1 MAEGPQSLTSTRI
14 ALAFETLG
22 ARAASPTIYIIP
34 DGKVTPTS
42 TKGAEKKRF
51 SGNRDPVLSTRKPE
65 TFKVSI
71 PMPSLIE
78 SNGLGELLLA
88 VFGTDTPGSQL
99 GSSSAYDH
107 VFTANDTIK
116 TFTLWLWDTIDPQ
129 SIRFCTID
137 QMKMVID
144 REKGISF
151 TFDVTG
157 ADMQSSS
164 TFGSASYV
172 NVATDKPKMIPAGQ
186 TILELGSPQAAIQS
200 YWEKI
205 TITSKEN
212 PKYGAPGKAPVPAG
226 ASTYKLAVKGER
238 DFTME
243 VDFID
248 TDGIELKRF
257 RQGGDTVPT
266 ATAQADV
273 QALTKFRLR
282 CFGNQTKAAT
292 SSIWGYAH
300 QANYGAAGT
309 PITVAWGGTY
319 TAGLAD
325 IPAHYEVVATATDT
339 FKWRKDEGAWTTGVT
354 ITGAAQTLSDGVT
367 VTFSASSGAGVNDT
381 WYGFSHYQRM
391 IEVTSPSNVIE
402 DVNRKDSTD
411 FYKSTMK
418 LYHESGPE
426 GTKASMTLRN
436 TKSDAYA

>member
-1 MAEGPQSLTSTRI
+1 MTDGPQNLTTTRI
-14 ALAFETLG
+14 ALAFETAG
-22 ARAASPTIYIIP
+22 ARAAAPTIYIIP

-42 TKGAEKKRF
+42 TKASDKKRVA
-51 SGNRDPVLSTRKPE
+51 GNRDPVLSTRKPE

-71 PMPSLIE
+71 PLPALIE
-78 SNGLGELLLA
+78 SNGLGEMLLA
-88 VFGTDTPGSQL
+88 VFGTDTTGSEL
-99 GSSSAYDH
+99 GSSTAYDH

-116 TFTLWLWDTIDPQ
+116 SFTLWLYDTIDPQ
-129 SIRFCTID
+129 DIRLCTID
-137 QMKMVID
+137 QMKMEID

-157 ADMQSSS
+157 ADMMSST

-172 NVATDKPKMIPAGQ
+172 NVATDKPKLIPASQ
-186 TILELGSPQAAIQS
+186 SILELGSPQANIQN

-212 PKYGAPGKAPVPAG
+212 PKYGAPGKAAVPAG
-226 ASTYKLAVKGER
+226 AASPRLIVKGER
-238 DFTME
+238 DFNIDI
-243 VDFID
+243 DFID

-266 ATAQADV
+266 ATAHADV

-292 SSIWGYAH
+292 SAIWGYAH
-300 QANYGAAGT
+300 QANAGVV
-309 PITVAWGGTY
+309 TVAWGGTY

-325 IPAHYEVVATATDT
+325 TPAEYELKCSTAAATDK
-339 FKWRKDEGAWTTGVT
+339 FMWRKNGGAWSAEVT
-354 ITGAAQTLSDGVT
+354 VTGAAQTLSDGVT
-367 VTFSASSGAGVNDT
+367 VTFSATTGQVANDS
-381 WYGFSHYQRM
+381 WFGFSHYQRM
-391 IEVTSPSNVIE
+391 IEVVSPSNVIE

-418 LYHESGPE
+418 LYHESGPG
-426 GTKASMTLRN
+426 GTKPSMTLRN
-436 TKSDAYA
+436 TKTSAYT